1 MRSSDC
7 ASTALTKTSNPSSS
21 GVSGGPEEAEDAA
34 GVEGRVDEGVEEA
47 EEELGAVLKSTSGEE
62 VEDAVGRTDAGFGAS
77 CRLLEGRC
85 SGGQS

>member
-1 MRSSDC
+1 MRLSDC

-47 EEELGAVLKSTSGEE
+47 EPKSTSGEE

-77 CRLLEGRC
+77 CCLLEGQC